1 MTLGRLQ
8 ELRGYIDPGP
18 WRLGRS
24 DFDGSLMLFDSEGN
38 PIALIYGGHD
48 LGLYL
53 EACAPDT
60 LLGAKP

>member
-8 ELRGYIDPGP
+8 ELRAYIDGGP

-24 DFDGSLMLFDSEGN
+24 DFDGSLMLFDSKGD
-38 PIALIYGGHD
+38 PIALIYAGHD

-53 EACAPDT
+53 EACAPDS
-60 LLGAKP
+60 LLGPRT